1 MFQGW
6 GGRTGGNGEPIWD
19 HPHSQGERGQSLKA
33 SAEND
38 REGMTR
44 FVLPSISPGSRGD
57 QTALADE
64 RGREGTHQLV
74 FSGAEA
80 VNAALAAP
88 ASLRRKLCLCQAH
101 LQCLRNGHCQQRINP
116 VLLLLPHSPQQRQIQ
131 REQLMSSHTPAP
143 HLELAPG
150 TAHTPEGASP
160 QPCVGV
166 LTHPRVK
173 FPALSRQIPHSC
185 LAAGPEVPRKSGKHP
200 PHFPSRK

>member
-6 GGRTGGNGEPIWD
+6 GGRTGGNGGPIRD

-88 ASLRRKLCLCQAH
+88 ASLRRKLCLCQAQ

-131 REQLMSSHTPAP
+131 WEQPHVQPHPSPTSRISTRHCPHPGGSLTPA
-143 HLELAPG
+143 LRG
-150 TAHTPEGASP
+150 GADTSK
-160 QPCVGV
+160 G
-166 LTHPRVK
+166 
-173 FPALSRQIPHSC
+173 QIPSFITTNPSQ
-185 LAAGPEVPRKSGKHP
+185 LPSSG
-200 PHFPSRK
+200 S